1 MGIILALGARFGL
14 AEQLL
19 VATDSK
25 SVRVP
30 LTVYPGLEEMGF
42 EPTYTR
48 YADCNAPSL

>member
-1 MGIILALGARFGL
+1 MGIILALGAGFEP

-30 LTVYPGLEEMGF
+30 LTVYPRLEEMGF
-42 EPTYTR
+42 EPTCTR
-48 YADCNAPSL
+48 YADYAAPSL